1 MTNYAIDPSHPL
13 VRRLAEQALAADL
26 FHAIADGAA
35 SAAQDSVEESAQESP
50 LPSLPMRAL
59 LAYVRRDHSAP
70 ADFAIERAIRTDPAV
85 ARRYRNLLAGMA
97 LAFSPVALAA
107 ATEPVPSRVLGQWR
121 LRVSEPEGLSPVLV
135 LEPLA
140 PSPAPTAIEAVGPSG
155 GPIRLMLPEPVNQAI
170 QLPLDGEFAEL
181 AAFRRL
187 IADPATS
194 IALMP

>member
-13 VRRLAEQALAADL
+13 VRRLAEQALATDL
-26 FHAIADGAA
+26 FRAIAGGAA
-35 SAAQDSVEESAQESP
+35 NAAQESVEEESAPS
-50 LPSLPMRAL
+50 SLPMRAL
-59 LAYVRRDHSAP
+59 LAYVRRDPGAP

-97 LAFSPVALAA
+97 LAFSAVALAA
-107 ATEPVPSRVLGQWR
+107 ATEPVPSRVLGPWR

-140 PSPAPTAIEAVGPSG
+140 PSPAPAAIEAVGPAG
-155 GPIRLMLPEPVNQAI
+155 GPIRLTLPEPVNQAI